1 MSAPKRASAGCCAHV
16 RKEWQNYAWAQSSKS
31 NAKSPQTCHSVQ
43 FITLTK
49 SCGRSHARR
58 HAHVAIQSKGECA
71 AACDIR
77 TRAKIRQHMR
87 VDSHYHGLLSIWPS
101 RTWMC
106 RDLNTNTRIGSV
118 YKGAQQQAESSLPPI
133 CHHSVQLA
141 AAKKL
146 ARAAGRAPPC
156 AGQKSER
163 GTCGAA
169 CAFQRAMSERERN
182 FVSTCS

>member
-1 MSAPKRASAGCCAHV
+1 
-16 RKEWQNYAWAQSSKS
+16 
-31 NAKSPQTCHSVQ
+31 
-43 FITLTK
+43 
-49 SCGRSHARR
+49 
-58 HAHVAIQSKGECA
+58 
-71 AACDIR
+71 
-77 TRAKIRQHMR
+77 
-87 VDSHYHGLLSIWPS
+87 
-101 RTWMC
+101 MC
-106 RDLNTNTRIGSV
+106 RDLDTKARIGSV
-118 YKGAQQQAESSLPPI
+118 YKGAQQQAESDLPQT

-169 CAFQRAMSERERN
+169 CAFQRAMSKRERK